1 MAQMR
6 SLLYFIK
13 EALINSKKNFGTTFG
28 AAATIF
34 LSLLVIGVFMVT
46 SLIID
51 RVVQGV
57 ESQVSI
63 SIFLADDA
71 KQSDIAAL
79 ESYADSL
86 PDVSKV
92 TYIDKDAALER
103 FKEMSN
109 PEIAD
114 QLDGNPLPAS
124 IEIELSNPE
133 NVQGVADSILGQPVY
148 GQVIDNPDNPSD
160 SIRYGQQIV
169 NQLFAVTD
177 VIRLVCLALVIML
190 IFVALVFINNTIRL
204 AILAR
209 RKEIAIM
216 RLVGAS
222 NGFIRG
228 PFLMEGAL
236 QALVGAGLAI
246 LCLALMTSNLLPQLN
261 SFLTWLPIDYASMN
275 LWQVYLILLGV
286 GLVIGLFGSAWAMRR
301 YLKV

>member
-6 SLLYFIK
+6 SFFYFIK
-13 EALINSKKNFGTTFG
+13 EALVNSKKNFGTTFG

-46 SLIID
+46 SLIIE
-51 RVVQGV
+51 RIVQSV

-63 SIFLADDA
+63 TIFLADDA
-71 KQSDIAAL
+71 RETDVSAL
-79 ESYADSL
+79 ESYAASL
-86 PDVSKV
+86 PQVSKV
-92 TYIDKDAALER
+92 TYIDKDEALER

-109 PEIAD
+109 PDIVN

-124 IEIELSNPE
+124 LAIELSDPE
-133 NVQGVADSILGQPVY
+133 QVQDVVDSIKAQAVY
-148 GQVIDNPDNPSD
+148 GQIIDNPDNPDD

-169 NQLFAVTD
+169 DQLFAVTD
-177 VIRLVCLALVIML
+177 VIRIVCIALVVML

-246 LCLALMTSNLLPQLN
+246 LCIVLMVTNLLPRLN
-261 SFLTWLPIDYASMN
+261 EFLPWLPIDYASMN

-286 GLVIGLFGSAWAMRR
+286 GLIIGLFGSAWAMRR